1 MVINWVKKKMPSTT
15 KRPIY
20 LLSPKLKE
28 ATLPLPMIEFQT
40 TAKSI
45 DFSICDTLMFT
56 SKQAVVTAEQI
67 DSYWKSI
74 PTIAIGIATKRQIE
88 ELGGK
93 VIYHPKHFYGSRLA
107 DDIKEKFSNKKILYL
122 RPKKISFDSRAYL
135 AQSNIELQEQVIYQ
149 TSCVEYKSDK
159 QPPPN
164 SIIIFTSP
172 STIECF
178 LGNFEWLSSY
188 TAVVIGES
196 TKVHLPKGC
205 DFVVS
210 DVPFIDSCI
219 KRAMEIN

>member
-1 MVINWVKKKMPSTT
+1 MPTPT
-15 KRPIY
+15 KHPIY

-28 ATLPLPMIEFQT
+28 ATEPLPMIEFET
-40 TAKSI
+40 IAKSI
-45 DFSICDTLMFT
+45 DFSKCDTLMFT

-67 DSYWKSI
+67 DTTWKEI
-74 PTIAIGIATKRQIE
+74 PTIAIGIATKKQIE
-88 ELGGK
+88 ELGGR
-93 VIYHPKHFYGSRLA
+93 VIYHPKHFYGSQLA
-107 DDIKEKFSNKKILYL
+107 DDIKENFSTKKILYL

-135 AQSNIELQEQVIYQ
+135 AQNGIELQEQIIYQ
-149 TSCVEYKSDK
+149 TICREYDKSS
-159 QPPPN
+159 QPPLN

-178 LGNFEWLSSY
+178 LSNFEWHSSY

-210 DVPFIDSCI
+210 DVPLIDSCI
-219 KRAMEIN
+219 DRAMGIS

>member
-1 MVINWVKKKMPSTT
+1 MPKST

-20 LLSPKLKE
+20 LLSPKIKE
-28 ATLPLPMIEFQT
+28 ATIPLPMIEFQT

-45 DFSICDTLMFT
+45 DFSKCDTLMFT

-67 DSYWKSI
+67 DCNWKSI
-74 PTIAIGIATKRQIE
+74 PSIAIGIATKRQIE
-88 ELGGK
+88 ELGGR
-93 VIYHPKHFYGSRLA
+93 VIYHPRDFYGTQLA
-107 DDIKEKFSNKKILYL
+107 DDIKEKFSKKKILYL

-135 AQSNIELQEQVIYQ
+135 AKSDIELQEQIIYQ
-149 TSCVEYKSDK
+149 TTCVEYGSDRC
-159 QPPPN
+159 PPPH

-178 LGNFEWLSSY
+178 LNNFEWHSSY

-210 DVPFIDSCI
+210 DTPLIDSCI
-219 KRAMEIN
+219 DRAMQLD